1 MDLPTLLIVLV
12 SAFVDSINPCLIGVL
27 VLLLSI
33 ILGLGK
39 STRQLILL
47 GCAYVSAVFV
57 TYLSAG
63 LVLTFMLSAIP
74 LAIGQYFSIAIGLL
88 VVIAGLLEIK
98 DYFWYGKGISI
109 HLSHNFVKKAQ
120 HYSANAT
127 LIGAA
132 ALGVI
137 ATVIEIPCTGAPYLA
152 IVTILHS
159 NFSINSV
166 WLLILY
172 NLIFILPLA
181 AILALAA
188 SGVTLSHVQK
198 WKESSK
204 AKVRLTIGILLIIL
218 GWILILIANGAIN
231 FN

>member
-1 MDLPTLLIVLV
+1 MDFPTLALVFV
-12 SAFVDSINPCLIGVL
+12 SALIDSINPCLIGVL

-39 STRQLILL
+39 STNQLILL
-47 GCAYVSAVFV
+47 GCTYITAVFV
-57 TYLSAG
+57 TYLSTG
-63 LVLTFMLSAIP
+63 LVLTFLLSAIP
-74 LAIGQYFSIAIGLL
+74 LAIGQYLSIAIGLL

-109 HLSHNFVKKAQ
+109 HLSHNFVKKVQ

-127 LIGAA
+127 LIGIAI
-132 ALGVI
+132 LGVI
-137 ATVIEIPCTGAPYLA
+137 VTVIEIPCTGAPYLA

-159 NFSINSV
+159 SFSINSF
-166 WLLILY
+166 WMLILY
-172 NLIFILPLA
+172 NIIFILPLA
-181 AILALAA
+181 IILALAA
-188 SGVTLSHVQK
+188 SGVTLSHIHK

-204 AKVRLTIGILLIIL
+204 AKVRLAIGILLIIL
-218 GWILILIANGAIN
+218 GWILILIANGALN